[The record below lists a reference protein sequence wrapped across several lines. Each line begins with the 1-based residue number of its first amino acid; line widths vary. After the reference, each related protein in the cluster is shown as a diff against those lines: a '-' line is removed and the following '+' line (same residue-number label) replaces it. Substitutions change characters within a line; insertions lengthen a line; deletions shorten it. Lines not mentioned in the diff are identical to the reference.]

1 MKSLSRHYL
10 KTFTVLILSITSIT
24 AVYAKNPNVKMAP
37 TSTSTA
43 KPEVTMED
51 IYKALLK
58 NPPTFETAKV
68 KLGNKLIEVEV
79 ADTLVRQIFG
89 LMGRTNLPKDT
100 GMLFFLKKP
109 VPICFW
115 MKDTPLPLSIGFLDE
130 EGILLSHEDMEPFSE
145 TQHCSKQ
152 PVKYVLEINKG
163 WFEENNIVIGEQLT
177 TE

>member
-10 KTFTVLILSITSIT
+10 KTLTVLILSIT
-24 AVYAKNPNVKMAP
+24 AVYAKNPNVKTAP

-58 NPPTFETAKV
+58 NPPTFEIAKV

-100 GMLFFLKKP
+100 GMLFFFKKP
-109 VPICFW
+109 IPICFW

-163 WFEENNIVIGEQLT
+163 WFEENNIAIGEQLT